1 MFAILSFIKFLRMK
15 FTLTASFVLFDFS
28 VLTYFFVLSFN
39 VKFQFEWAKF
49 KKIISAKK
57 KKLWNINSSALS
69 SFFILYFDGE
79 KSRENTTFLFLQGA
93 RWSGIQLINS

>member
-57 KKLWNINSSALS
+57 KSCEISIVLHCLAFSY
-69 SFFILYFDGE
+69 FILTG
-79 KSRENTTFLFLQGA
+79 KNLAKTQLFFSCKELDDRGFN
-93 RWSGIQLINS
+93 L

>member
-1 MFAILSFIKFLRMK
+1 MFAILSFIKFLGMK

-49 KKIISAKK
+49 KINLFHRNKK
-57 KKLWNINSSALS
+57 KIVKL
-69 SFFILYFDGE
+69 
-79 KSRENTTFLFLQGA
+79 Q
-93 RWSGIQLINS
+93 